1 MHDLTLTGLIICY
14 LLLIFPLAIILWLR
28 VPILKSLGLALLRM
42 TVQLL
47 LVGFYLRF
55 LFSLDHPAVN
65 LAWLL
70 IMILVAD
77 ASVLSGSG
85 LRLRRLGG
93 GLFLAMAVGTLLP
106 VLVFTGGILRLP
118 RLLEAQYLIPIAGM
132 VLGNCLRADIVG
144 LRAFYGAM
152 HKNRNACRQAL
163 ACGATLNEM
172 IRPWYRDAL
181 DAALAPTIA
190 TMATVGLVSLPGMM
204 TGVILAGADPFTAI
218 KYQLAIMIA
227 IFTGTALTVFLAIRF
242 TLPLAFDPYGN
253 LHETIFTS
261 PTPASPARP

>member
-1 MHDLTLTGLIICY
+1 MHDLSLSGLVVAY
-14 LLLIFPLAIILWLR
+14 LLMLFPLAIILWLR
-28 VPILKSLGLALLRM
+28 VPMMKPLAWALLRM
-42 TVQLL
+42 TLQLM
-47 LVGFYLRF
+47 LVGIYLRF
-55 LFSLDHPAVN
+55 LFTLDHAAVN

-70 IMILVAD
+70 IMVGVAD

-85 LRLRRLGG
+85 LRLRHMGG
-93 GLFLAMAVGTLLP
+93 GLFIAITVGTLVP

-152 HKNRNACRQAL
+152 RKNRNACRQCL
-163 ACGATLNEM
+163 AQGATLHEM
-172 IRPWYRDAL
+172 VRPWFRDAL
-181 DAALAPTIA
+181 DAALAPTVA
-190 TMATVGLVSLPGMM
+190 TMATIGLVSLPGMM

-227 IFTGTALTVFLAIRF
+227 IFAGTALTVFLAIWL
-242 TLPLAFDPYGN
+242 TLRRGFDAYGN
-253 LHETIFTS
+253 LNEKIF
-261 PTPASPARP
+261 R

>member
-1 MHDLTLTGLIICY
+1 MTL
-14 LLLIFPLAIILWLR
+14 
-28 VPILKSLGLALLRM
+28 
-42 TVQLL
+42 QLL

-55 LFSLDHPAVN
+55 LFELNHALVN

-70 IMILVAD
+70 IMVGVAD

-85 LRLRRLGG
+85 LRLRHMGG
-93 GLFLAMAVGTLLP
+93 GVFVAIALGTLVP

-118 RLLEAQYLIPIAGM
+118 RLLEARYLIPIAGM
-132 VLGNCLRADIVG
+132 VLGNCLRANIVG

-152 HKNRNACRQAL
+152 RKNRNACRQCL
-163 ACGATLNEM
+163 AQGATLHEM
-172 IRPWYRDAL
+172 IRPWFRDAL

-204 TGVILAGADPFTAI
+204 TGVMLAGADPFTAI

-227 IFTGTALTVFLAIRF
+227 IFSGTGLTVYLAIRL
-242 TLPLAFDPYGN
+242 TLRYGFDAYGN
-253 LHETIFTS
+253 LNEEIF
-261 PTPASPARP
+261 R